1 VADDTNIVSWQ
12 VDGKR
17 YDVDL
22 YDIDGVEWRDA
33 GRATGMTQRQIM
45 YQALVVKDF
54 DAIGALLWIV
64 RRRAESGL
72 AYEDVLRGLTY
83 ISLRNTAGGL
93 VHEDPD
99 DEPVDASTEVEPADP
114 PG

>member
-1 VADDTNIVSWQ
+1 MAEDTNVVSWV

-22 YDIDGVEWRDA
+22 YDIDGLEWRDA
-33 GRATGMTQRQIM
+33 CREARLTQRQIM

-64 RRRAESGL
+64 RRRAEPAL
-72 AYEDVLRGLTY
+72 TYDDVLRGLTY
-83 ISLRNTAGGL
+83 LTLRNRAGGL
-93 VHEDPD
+93 VHD
-99 DEPVDASTEVEPADP
+99 DEPDDAQGEAEVADP
-114 PG
+114 PD